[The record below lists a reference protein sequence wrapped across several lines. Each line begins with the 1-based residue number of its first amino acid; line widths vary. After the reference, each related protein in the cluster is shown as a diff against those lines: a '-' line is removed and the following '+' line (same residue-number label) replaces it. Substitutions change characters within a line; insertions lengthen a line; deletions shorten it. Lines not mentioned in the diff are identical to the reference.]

1 MAEDKKLLAE
11 TEVQKTA
18 ERFLLSKYFDSKIS
32 SSDIQLIT
40 RDRVSLYRLHGKLT
54 MQSRGLLDRFVSD
67 KTANR
72 YEFVIEID
80 AQQGHIINYE
90 FT

>member
-1 MAEDKKLLAE
+1 MAEDKKLLTE
-11 TEVQKTA
+11 TEVQKIA
-18 ERFLLSKYFDSKIS
+18 EQFLLSKHFDSKIS
-32 SSDIQLIT
+32 SIDIQLIT
-40 RDRVSLYRLHGKLT
+40 RDRLSLYRLQGKLT

-67 KTANR
+67 KTANS

-80 AQQGHIINYE
+80 AQKGHIIDYE